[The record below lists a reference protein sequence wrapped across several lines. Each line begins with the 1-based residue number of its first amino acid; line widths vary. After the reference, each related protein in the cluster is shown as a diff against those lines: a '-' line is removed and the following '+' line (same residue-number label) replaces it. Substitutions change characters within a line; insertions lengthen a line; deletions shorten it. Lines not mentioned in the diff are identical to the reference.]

1 MNLIILV
8 HIIKMKYK
16 YFLNTLLLVIL
27 SVSLNAQDHSV
38 HEKWELNGADERIEQ
53 NRKRLAFDELLSS
66 YLTFNELKKKYNEK
80 DHIVINN
87 SNTSAKI
94 CDEHVS
100 RPRLLSVSA
109 YLGNIFYLP
118 RLIRN

>member
-53 NRKRLAFDELLSS
+53 NRKGDVVLEFILDD
-66 YLTFNELKKKYNEK
+66 K
-80 DHIVINN
+80 IN
-87 SNTSAKI
+87 KI
-94 CDEHVS
+94 
-100 RPRLLSVSA
+100 
-109 YLGNIFYLP
+109 
-118 RLIRN
+118 